1 MGHLKDR
8 SQQRR
13 WGTALL
19 TAGLAVALTGPTVF
33 AKQNLVELP
42 DFTPIIQHY
51 GPAVVNISST
61 STKMI
66 HNQMPVNPLPPN
78 SPFYPFFQRF
88 FSGPNQ
94 APSRKEKVESL
105 GSGFIISH
113 SGYIVTAAHVVRNA
127 NHIVV
132 GLSNHHEYKAKLVGL
147 SVRYD
152 TALLKIK
159 GHHFPI
165 VPLGNSDQ
173 LQVGQWMLAV
183 GAPFGFYNTVTQGV
197 VSAINRPLSDDEY
210 IPFIQSDVPINPGNS
225 GGPLFNM
232 AGEVVGIN
240 DQIYTS
246 NGGYMGLSFSIP
258 INTAMRVVQALKLH
272 HAIQFGWL
280 GVDVQG
286 VSSEMARAMRLKE
299 PVGALIAGL
308 AHDGPAAKAG
318 LKPGDVIITY
328 DNKPVYS
335 VGQLPPLVGNTSPGS
350 KVPVGIMRGGHALT
364 LHVRVGAL
372 PKNLQH
378 PQSHNVTVPRMHM
391 EVGPLTQEALTDMG
405 IHHGVVVLSVDPG
418 PAQNAGIVPGM
429 VIQEVAGNAI
439 SSPEQIQ
446 HIIAALPVSTPVPVL
461 VRRGKESLYIVVTLP

>member
-1 MGHLKDR
+1 MGHLQDR
-8 SQQRR
+8 PNRRR

-19 TAGLAVALTGPTVF
+19 VAGLCVSLGNEAASAGQAMVG
-33 AKQNLVELP
+33 LP

-61 STKMI
+61 STKMV
-66 HNQMPVNPLPPN
+66 HNQMPANPLPPN

-88 FSGPNQ
+88 FSAPNQ
-94 APSRKEKVESL
+94 GPSQKEKVESL

-113 SGYIVTAAHVVRNA
+113 SGYIVTAAHVVRGA
-127 NHIVV
+127 DHIVV
-132 GLSNHHEYKAKLVGL
+132 GLSNHHVYKAKLIGL

-152 TALLKIK
+152 TALLKID
-159 GHHFPI
+159 GHDLP
-165 VPLGNSDQ
+165 VAPLGDSGKM
-173 LQVGQWMLAV
+173 QVGQWLLAV

-197 VSAINRPLSDDEY
+197 VSAVNRPLSDDEY

-232 AGEVVGIN
+232 QGQVVGIN

-258 INTAMRVVQALKLH
+258 INTAMRVVRALQHHQA
-272 HAIQFGWL
+272 IRFGWL

-286 VSSEMARAMRLKE
+286 VSSEMARAMRLKQ
-299 PVGALIAGL
+299 PVGALIASL
-308 AHDGPAAKAG
+308 AHNGPAAKSG

-335 VGQLPPLVGNTSPGS
+335 VGQLPPLVGNTEPGS
-350 KVPVGIMRGGHALT
+350 SVPVGIMRNGHAMT
-364 LHVRVGAL
+364 IHVRVGSL
-372 PKNLQH
+372 PKNLRTA
-378 PQSHNVTVPRMHM
+378 STNANLPRLDM
-391 EVGPLTQEALTDMG
+391 EVGPLTHEALSDMN
-405 IHHGVVVLSVDPG
+405 IHHGVVVLSVQPG

-429 VIQEVAGNAI
+429 VVQEIAGQAI
-439 SSPEQIQ
+439 TTPSQLQ
-446 HIIAALPVSTPVPVL
+446 HIVANLPPSTPIPVL

>member
-1 MGHLKDR
+1 MGPLKDR
-8 SQQRR
+8 LHRHR
-13 WGTALL
+13 WGSAVLV
-19 TAGLAVALTGPTVF
+19 AGFVGAMATQAAQAAQP
-33 AKQNLVELP
+33 LVGLP
-42 DFTPIIQHY
+42 DFTPIIKHY
-51 GPAVVNISST
+51 GAAVVNISST

-66 HNQMPVNPLPPN
+66 HSQMPVNPLPPN

-88 FSGPNQ
+88 FSGPDA
-94 APSRKEKVESL
+94 APSQKEKVESL
-105 GSGFIISH
+105 GSGFIISR
-113 SGYIVTAAHVVRNA
+113 SGYIVTAAHVVRGA
-127 NHIVV
+127 THIVV
-132 GLSNHHEYKAKLVGL
+132 GLSNHHVYKAKLVGL

-152 TALLKIK
+152 TALLKIA
-159 GHHFPI
+159 GHDLPT
-165 VPLGNSDQ
+165 VPLGNSDH
-173 LQVGQWMLAV
+173 LQVGQWLLAV

-232 AGEVVGIN
+232 SGQVVGIN

-258 INTAMRVVQALKLH
+258 INTAMRVVNALKHH
-272 HAIQFGWL
+272 HALRFGWL

-299 PVGALIAGL
+299 PVGALIASL
-308 AHDGPAAKAG
+308 AHNGPAAKAG

-335 VGQLPPLVGNTSPGS
+335 VGQLPPLVGNTEPGAW
-350 KVPVGIMRGGHALT
+350 VPVGIMRNGHALT
-364 LHVRVGAL
+364 IRVRIGAL
-372 PKNLQH
+372 PKNLRT
-378 PQSHNVTVPRMHM
+378 PGDHNVTLPRMHM
-391 EVGPLTQEALTDMG
+391 EVGPLTHEALADMG

-429 VIQEVAGNAI
+429 VIQEVNGTPI
-439 SSPEQIQ
+439 VSPSQIA
-446 HIIAALPVSTPVPVL
+446 HLVATLPGDTPVPVL
-461 VRRGKESLYIVVTLP
+461 IRRGKESAYIVVTLP

>member
-8 SQQRR
+8 LHRR
-13 WGTALL
+13 RRGATLL
-19 TAGLAVALTGPTVF
+19 VAGLCGALASHGAF
-33 AKQNLVELP
+33 AAQALVGLP
-42 DFTPIIQHY
+42 NFTPIIQHY

-61 STKMI
+61 STKMV
-66 HNQMPVNPLPPN
+66 HNQMPANPLPPN
-78 SPFYPFFQRF
+78 SPFYPFFQRLF
-88 FSGPNQ
+88 PGPNQ
-94 APSRKEKVESL
+94 GPSQKEKIESL

-113 SGYIVTAAHVVRNA
+113 SGYIVTAAHVVRGADN
-127 NHIVV
+127 IVV
-132 GLSNHHEYKAKLVGL
+132 GLSNHHVYKAKLIGL

-152 TALLKIK
+152 TALLKID
-159 GHHFPI
+159 GHHLPT
-165 VPLGNSDQ
+165 VPLGNSDKM
-173 LQVGQWMLAV
+173 QVGQWLLAV

-197 VSAINRPLSDDEY
+197 VSAVNRPLSDDEY

-232 AGEVVGIN
+232 EGQVVGIN

-258 INTAMRVVQALKLH
+258 INTAMRVVQALQH
-272 HAIQFGWL
+272 HQAIRFGWL

-286 VSSEMARAMRLKE
+286 VSSEMAQAMRLKE

-328 DNKPVYS
+328 NNKPIYG
-335 VGQLPPLVGNTSPGS
+335 VGQLPPLVGNTEPGTR
-350 KVPVGIMRGGHALT
+350 VPVGIMRNGHALT
-364 LHVRVGAL
+364 ITVRVGAL
-372 PKNLQH
+372 PKNLQGTTS
-378 PQSHNVTVPRMHM
+378 QNAVLPRLHM
-391 EVGPLTQEALTDMG
+391 EVGPLTHEALTDMG

-418 PAQNAGIVPGM
+418 PAQSAGIVPGM
-429 VIQEVAGNAI
+429 VIQEVAGETI
-439 SSPEQIQ
+439 TTPDQIL
-446 HIIAALPVSTPVPVL
+446 HVAENLPAATPIPVL

>member
-8 SQQRR
+8 SYRRR
-13 WGTALL
+13 WGTTLL
-19 TAGLAVALTGPTVF
+19 TAGLYGLLATQGAF
-33 AKQNLVELP
+33 AARMVGLP

-61 STKMI
+61 STKMV
-66 HNQMPVNPLPPN
+66 HRQMPANPLPPN

-88 FSGPNQ
+88 FSAPNQ
-94 APSRKEKVESL
+94 GPSQKEKIESL

-113 SGYIVTAAHVVRNA
+113 SGYIVTAAHVVRGADN
-127 NHIVV
+127 IVV
-132 GLSNHHEYKAKLVGL
+132 GLSNHHVYKAKLIGL

-152 TALLKIK
+152 TALLKID
-159 GHHFPI
+159 GHNLPI
-165 VPLGNSDQ
+165 VPLGNSDHM
-173 LQVGQWMLAV
+173 QVGQWLLAV

-197 VSAINRPLSDDEY
+197 VSAVNRPLSDDEY

-232 AGEVVGIN
+232 DGQVVGIN

-258 INTAMRVVQALKLH
+258 INTAMRVVQALQH
-272 HAIQFGWL
+272 HQAIRFGWL

-286 VSSEMARAMRLKE
+286 VSSEMAQAMRLKE

-308 AHDGPAAKAG
+308 THDGPAAKAG

-328 DNKPVYS
+328 DNKPVYG
-335 VGQLPPLVGNTSPGS
+335 VGQLPPLVGNTEPGTH
-350 KVPVGIMRGGHALT
+350 VPVGIMRNGQALT
-364 LHVRVGAL
+364 ISVRVGAL
-372 PKNLQH
+372 PKNLETVASQ
-378 PQSHNVTVPRMHM
+378 NVELPRLQM
-391 EVGPLTQEALTDMG
+391 EVGPLTHGALKDMA

-418 PAQNAGIVPGM
+418 PAQNAGIAPGM
-429 VIQEVAGNAI
+429 IIQEIANETIATPG
-439 SSPEQIQ
+439 QIQ
-446 HIIAALPVSTPVPVL
+446 HIVATLPAATPIPVL